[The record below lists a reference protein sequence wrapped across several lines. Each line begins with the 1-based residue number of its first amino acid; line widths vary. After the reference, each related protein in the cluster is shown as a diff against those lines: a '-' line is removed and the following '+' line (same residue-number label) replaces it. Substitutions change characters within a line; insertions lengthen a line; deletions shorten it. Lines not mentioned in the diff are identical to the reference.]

1 MVELSSSANNL
12 ITETKKLCISKS
24 HTVVSIEHFGI
35 ILLRD
40 QKILEILN
48 ELNAD
53 IDGIKTDLLN
63 LVQKGEFNDS
73 KSFEISDKLKSVISD
88 SYLEAKKLETK
99 TIEGE
104 FIFLSLLRNV
114 SKVKN
119 IFNDFGIFYDEV
131 LSVVINKSNMFTND
145 NDENTLFGS
154 SGSNKKSK
162 DFKSKTPILDNF
174 SRDLS
179 KLADEGKIDPI
190 IGRDKEILRVSQ
202 ILSRRTKRNPL
213 LIGEP
218 GCVLGD
224 TMIRVK
230 KISDLSIHTI
240 IKK

>member
-12 ITETKKLCISKS
+12 IMETKKLCISKS
-24 HTVVSIEHFGI
+24 HNVVSVEHFGI
-35 ILLRD
+35 ILLRNE
-40 QKILEILN
+40 KILEILN

-53 IDGIKTDLLN
+53 IDGIKTNLLN
-63 LVQKGEFNDS
+63 LVQMGEFNNS
-73 KSFEISDKLKSVISD
+73 KSFEISDKLKSIISD

-114 SKVKN
+114 SEVR
-119 IFNDFGIFYDEV
+119 IVFNDFGIFYDEV
-131 LSVVINKSNMFTND
+131 LSIVINKSSMFTND
-145 NDENTLFGS
+145 NDDNTLFGS

-179 KLADEGKIDPI
+179 KLAEEGKIDPI